1 MTSIVPL
8 PTVESNTGG
17 DTTIP
22 LAHPIGDADS
32 ARRHTPGELPAFAEV
47 MDHVSAAFALVAGA
61 EQTIVYANKA
71 FRSLLG
77 LGASTEIGPT
87 IAEAFAPRDTSQL
100 LALLNR
106 AHRTGISVRGRRVER
121 LDATAIPLTCSA
133 WPDLDENGETRQL
146 LVELRPATD
155 AELSLALQREV
166 AERLLLSALRE
177 QQSAERAEH
186 SRRSAAFLAAESRR
200 IGESLDEGA
209 TMGAINRTSL
219 PLRGAWCIVDTLAD
233 DRTMHRLAI
242 VHPDAT
248 KQTLLATLEGRW
260 IPDSSDGFGLPAAV
274 RDADAA
280 AIPAHEQTF
289 TNASQQPDV
298 AAALHE
304 LGAGELLTIPLLIRD
319 QLIGAL
325 TFVAAELVRFS
336 SDDVQLAIELGDRS
350 AKALERA
357 RLYGESIALRLRA
370 ESASQAKS
378 TFLGMMSHEL
388 RTPLNAIAGYVDL
401 IDMEL
406 RGPVTE
412 AQRSDLA
419 RIRTNQRYLT
429 SLITD
434 LLNLTKVGGGNL
446 VYYTTNIAARETVL
460 ASIAV
465 VEPLIAQR
473 RLNLETVLCDADVV
487 ASGDREKVIQILV
500 NLLSNA
506 IKFTPPGGRL
516 MVDCADD
523 ETTVRIRVCDTGIGI
538 PAGKL
543 DVIFDPF
550 MQVDASTLGSETG
563 VGLGLAISRGLARA
577 MRGDI
582 TVESTLGEG
591 AQFTLTLPRGQ
602 RDVNGADQA
611 R

>member
-1 MTSIVPL
+1 VPL
-8 PTVESNTGG
+8 PIVESNSSG
-17 DTTIP
+17 DIAVP
-22 LAHPIGDADS
+22 QPHPIGDAVS
-32 ARRHTPGELPAFAEV
+32 GRGYAPGELPAFAEV
-47 MDHVSAAFALVAGA
+47 MDRVSAAFALVAGA
-61 EQTIVYANKA
+61 EQMIVYANKA

-77 LGASTEIGPT
+77 LGTQTAVGST
-87 IAEAFAPRDTSQL
+87 IAQAFAPRDASQISGL
-100 LALLNR
+100 IDY
-106 AHRTGISVRGRRVER
+106 AHRTGIAMSSRRVER
-121 LDATAIPLTCSA
+121 VQASSIPLCCSVWPGLDA
-133 WPDLDENGETRQL
+133 NGETGQL
-146 LVELRPATD
+146 LIELRPCTD

-177 QQSAERAEH
+177 QQSAEIAEH
-186 SRRSAAFLAAESRR
+186 SRRSAAFLAAEGRR
-200 IGESLDEGA
+200 IGESLDEGK

-248 KQTLLATLEGRW
+248 KQTRLATLEGRW

-274 RDADAA
+274 RDAAA
-280 AIPAHEQTF
+280 TTLSARMETF
-289 TNASQQPDV
+289 ANASQQPDV

-304 LGAGELLTIPLLIRD
+304 LGAGELLTVPLMIRE

-325 TFVAAELVRFS
+325 TFVAAELGRFS
-336 SDDVQLAIELGDRS
+336 PDDVQLAIELGDRS
-350 AKALERA
+350 AKALDRA
-357 RLYGESIALRLRA
+357 RLYGESIALRIRA
-370 ESASQAKS
+370 ESASLAKS

-388 RTPLNAIAGYVDL
+388 RTPLNAIGGYVDL

-412 AQRSDLA
+412 AQHVDLA
-419 RIRTNQRYLT
+419 RIRTNQKYLT

-434 LLNLTKVGGGNL
+434 LLNLTRVGGGNL
-446 VYYTTNIAARETVL
+446 ICSTTDMTARETVL
-460 ASIAV
+460 ASIAL

-473 RLNLETVLCDADVV
+473 NLRLETVLCDTDLVMR
-487 ASGDREKVIQILV
+487 GDRDKVTQVLV

-516 MVDCADD
+516 VVDCGADD
-523 ETTVRIRVCDTGIGI
+523 ATVSIRVCDSGIGI
-538 PAGKL
+538 QTDKL
-543 DVIFDPF
+543 NIIFEPF
-550 MQVDASTLGSETG
+550 MQVDANTLSSETG

-577 MRGDI
+577 MRGDL

-591 AQFTLTLPRGQ
+591 ARFTLSLPRSLDGHH
-602 RDVNGADQA
+602 DALLHD
-611 R
+611 

>member
-1 MTSIVPL
+1 MPL
-8 PTVESNTGG
+8 PIVASSIGG
-17 DTTIP
+17 DNAVP
-22 LAHPIGDADS
+22 RAHPIGDADAGRS
-32 ARRHTPGELPAFAEV
+32 YTPGEHPAFAEV
-47 MDHVSAAFALVAGA
+47 MDRVSAAFALVSGA
-61 EQTIVYANKA
+61 EQTIVYANQA
-71 FRSLLG
+71 FRRLLG
-77 LGASTEIGPT
+77 LGTPTAVGPT
-87 IAEAFAPRDTSQL
+87 IAQAFAPRDVSQL
-100 LALLNR
+100 SALLDQ
-106 AHRTGISVRGRRVER
+106 AHRTGIPVRSRRIER
-121 LDATAIPLTCSA
+121 LDAASIPLCCSA
-133 WPDLDENGETRQL
+133 WPDLGPDGDTRQM
-146 LVELRPATD
+146 LVELRPSTD

-177 QQSAERAEH
+177 QQSAELAEH
-186 SRRSAAFLAAESRR
+186 SRRSAEFLAAEGRR

-209 TMGAINRTSL
+209 TMGAINRTRL
-219 PLRGAWCIVDTLAD
+219 PLRGAWCIVDSLAD
-233 DRTMHRLAI
+233 DRSMHRLAI

-248 KQTLLATLEGRW
+248 KQALLATIEGHW
-260 IPDSSDGFGLPAAV
+260 IPDSSDRFGLPAAV
-274 RDADAA
+274 RDVDATA
-280 AIPAHEQTF
+280 LPGRLETF

-298 AAALHE
+298 AAALDE
-304 LGAGELLTIPLLIRD
+304 LGAGELLTVPLLIRD

-325 TFVAAELVRFS
+325 TFVAAELGRFS
-336 SDDVQLAIELGDRS
+336 ADDVQLAIELGARS

-388 RTPLNAIAGYVDL
+388 RTPLNAIGGYVDL

-412 AQRSDLA
+412 AQHTDLA
-419 RIRTNQRYLT
+419 RIRTNQKYLT

-446 VYYTTNIAARETVL
+446 VYNTTNIAARETVL
-460 ASIAV
+460 AGISI

-473 RLNLETVLCDADVV
+473 NLSLETVLCDADVV
-487 ASGDREKVIQILV
+487 ASGDGDKVTQILV

-523 ETTVRIRVCDTGIGI
+523 ETTVRIRVGDTGIGI
-538 PAGKL
+538 PADKL

-550 MQVDASTLGSETG
+550 MQVDASTLGTETG

-591 AQFTLTLPRGQ
+591 AQFTLTLPRG
-602 RDVNGADQA
+602 REDVNGADQA